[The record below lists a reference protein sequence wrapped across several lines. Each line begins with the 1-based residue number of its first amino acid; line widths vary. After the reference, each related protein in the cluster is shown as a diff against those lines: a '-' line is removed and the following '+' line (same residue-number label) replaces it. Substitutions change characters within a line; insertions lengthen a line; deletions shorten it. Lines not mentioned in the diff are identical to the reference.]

1 METKYLVYWFIHDA
15 FSKGL
20 TRREFDSLADAEAF
34 AKANL
39 KDCVYSIRKVREAK

>member
-15 FSKGL
+15 FSKRL

-34 AKANL
+34 ANEKL
-39 KDCVYSIRKVREAK
+39 KDCVYSIRKVKEAK